1 MKKLLLLLILS
12 GILLATNLF
21 AQDHLLITE
30 FVITPTAGE
39 FVEIHNP
46 TDQTVDLSNYY
57 ITDATFAP
65 DNHFYYNLVTGV
77 ADSAGGGS
85 FGDWNARFP
94 DGASIA
100 PGEHQTIA
108 MVGDS
113 LFSDTYGVL
122 PTYEMYED
130 GSNITNDAQ
139 DMREALPGT
148 IDNGHANNVNFGT
161 LSSGEVLILYYW
173 DGASDLVQDIDYVVW
188 QDKAEAVD
196 KTGVSIDGPDADT
209 VESTYAPDT
218 PIDDQTV
225 VNADN
230 DGDSAPHDTGM
241 SAQRRLDVE
250 DVEVWTGGNGMTG
263 HNETSEDTSWKGG
276 IWSIGNEA
284 PTPGRRA
291 LTDKAP
297 ADSLTIADVNFVRAS
312 DIGAMANDD
321 SPFLG
326 DTLSITGIMMQG
338 SREVFLGNRWGGF
351 IQDERGGPWSGFFV
365 IQNDTITP
373 GVENTLINAA
383 MPGDLIR
390 ITGVMS
396 EFPTGV
402 NTPSITQFVMIT
414 DPVTPIEFVA
424 AGRPLPPPI
433 VLTPGDLGL
442 TGAGNSADPQ
452 LSERWEGV
460 RARFENVTVVNNDG
474 TAGGNTM
481 VVGDASGNL
490 IVDDYFANVANA
502 VTNNGGIWPN
512 LPAGTVIN
520 VVGFIRGGT
529 SGGFVTINPQSL
541 DDIEIAATPPAIE
554 NLARTPAAP
563 TSTEDVVVSTDITSL
578 SSTVAS
584 AEVNYRVGSSGPF
597 TQVAMTNGG
606 AYTGSIPAQADGA
619 TVEYFITATDAA
631 GLNNMVPADTSSSMF
646 FYTVRDAG
654 LTIYDVQNTR
664 FSNGNSGYNNLEVTV
679 TGIATTDSTDFSFYY
694 LQSGTTAWSGIQILD
709 NDGEVGIG
717 DEVTVSGTVRERF
730 GVTQIFT
737 VTNVTVNSTGNAVP
751 DPVVLTTGELASGS
765 ATAENWESM
774 LVRVENVTV
783 TNARPDGFAG
793 FGEFVVDDG
802 SGGVRV
808 DDLSLNS
815 GGSFAGQTPSN
826 LVAAPADTSFPLDAV
841 HTSITGIHYFS
852 FGNFKIAPRNNG
864 DVPDLAVSVED
875 EEIIPLAFDLA
886 QNYPNPFNPETTIS
900 YRLAQQG
907 EITIHIYNI
916 LGQRVRTLVD
926 AIQPAGA
933 YRVQW
938 QGVDDRGLP
947 VSSGVYIYQ
956 MKAAEFVKVKKML
969 FLK

>member
-12 GILLATNLF
+12 GILLVTNLF
-21 AQDHLLITE
+21 AQGHLLISEFSVDPTE
-30 FVITPTAGE
+30 GE
-39 FVEIHNP
+39 FIEIYNP
-46 TDQTVDLSNYY
+46 TSAAIDLTPYY
-57 ITDATFAP
+57 LTDATFAGGGT
-65 DNHFYYNLVTGV
+65 YYYKIVEGGG
-77 ADSAGGGS
+77 GGGS
-85 FGDWNARFP
+85 FGDFHAQFP
-94 DGASIA
+94 AGAIIG
-100 PGEHQTIA
+100 PGEHQTVA
-108 MVGDS
+108 LNG
-113 LFSDTYGVL
+113 SDNFAATWGVD
-122 PTYEMYED
+122 PTYELYED
-130 GSNITNDAQ
+130 GGAADGIPDMLEATTGSISGQGGLSNA
-139 DMREALPGT
+139 
-148 IDNGHANNVNFGT
+148 
-161 LSSGEVLILYYW
+161 GEVIILYYW
-173 DGASDLVQDIDYVVW
+173 DGVSDLVMDVDYVVW
-188 QDKAEAVD
+188 GDKAEAVD
-196 KTGVSIDGPDADT
+196 KTGVRIDGPDAGTD
-209 VESTYAPDT
+209 STAYADDT
-218 PIDDQTV
+218 PIADQTIV
-225 VNADN
+225 DADN
-230 DGDSAPHDTGM
+230 DGGDQPHGEDL

-250 DVEVWTGGNGMTG
+250 DVEVWTGGNGMSG

-297 ADSLTIADVNFVRAS
+297 ADSLTIADVNFVRAD

-351 IQDERGGPWSGFFV
+351 IQDERGGPWSGFFI

-390 ITGVMS
+390 VTGVMS
-396 EFPTGV
+396 EFPPGV

-481 VVGDASGNL
+481 VVGDASGNI
-490 IVDDYFANVANA
+490 IVDDYFANVATA
-502 VTNNGGIWPN
+502 VTNNGGIWPD

-520 VVGFIRGGT
+520 IVGFIRGGT

-554 NLARTPAAP
+554 NVARTPAAP

-597 TQVAMTNGG
+597 TQVTMASGS
-606 AYTGSIPAQADGA
+606 AFTGSIPAQADGS

-631 GLNNMVPADTSSSMF
+631 GLDNMVPADTTSSMF

-654 LTIYDVQNTR
+654 LTIFDVQNTR

-679 TGIATTDSTDFSFYY
+679 TGIVTSDSTDFSFYY
-694 LQSGTTAWSGIQILD
+694 LQDGTSAWNGIYIDD
-709 NDGEVGIG
+709 NVGEVGIG
-717 DEVTVSGTVRERF
+717 DEVTVTGTVRERF

-765 ATAENWESM
+765 PTAENWESM
-774 LVRVENVTV
+774 LVQVQNVTV

-808 DDLSLNS
+808 DDLSINS

-826 LVAAPADTSFPLDAV
+826 IVTTPPDTSFPLGAI
-841 HTSITGIHYFS
+841 HETLTGVHYFS
-852 FGNFKIAPRNNG
+852 FGNWKIAPRNND
-864 DVPDLAVSVED
+864 DVPGLAVSVED
-875 EEIIPLAFDLA
+875 EEIIPLTFDLA
-886 QNYPNPFNPETTIS
+886 QNYPNPFNPTTTIS

-916 LGQRVRTLVD
+916 LGQRVRILVD

-938 QGVDDRGLP
+938 KGVDDRGLA
-947 VSSGVYIYQ
+947 VSSGVYIYR